1 MVSQESMEE
10 AHIWWDIT
18 YAGKNGNLSWEEMN
32 IAKRVNAINAYSE
45 RILSDEEFLSVGD
58 YPKNFWEMTDDE
70 QNEWKLTELKKK
82 WQKEAT
88 DFTDQTKEWKANDPI
103 KGHVVP
109 HKYVQHPRGSLPKGF
124 TFSENDFKK
133 WYKQKSENKKMFQA
147 AKERMRDQK
156 RRAMELERDALFKR
170 GKSTGT
176 PV

>member
-1 MVSQESMEE
+1 MVSEEFMEE

-70 QNEWKLTELKKK
+70 QKKWNLNELKKK

-88 DFTDQTKEWKANDPI
+88 DFVFQTKEWKANDPI
-103 KGHVVP
+103 KGHSTIN
-109 HKYVQHPRGSLPKGF
+109 PRGSLPAGF
-124 TFSENDFKK
+124 TFSENDLEK
-133 WYKQKSENKKMFQA
+133 WRKQESENKKKAQA
-147 AKERMRDQK
+147 AQERMRDRK
-156 RRAMELERDALFKR
+156 RRAKELEDEMMENKKQPTLPKR
-170 GKSTGT
+170 Q
-176 PV
+176 

>member
-1 MVSQESMEE
+1 MVSEEFMEE

-70 QNEWKLTELKKK
+70 QKKWNLNELKKK

-88 DFTDQTKEWKANDPI
+88 DFVFQTKEWKANDPI
-103 KGHVVP
+103 KGHSTIN
-109 HKYVQHPRGSLPKGF
+109 PRGSLPAGF
-124 TFSENDFKK
+124 TFSENDLEK
-133 WYKQKSENKKMFQA
+133 WRKQESENKKKAQA
-147 AKERMRDQK
+147 AQERMRDQK
-156 RRAMELERDALFKR
+156 RREKELEDEMMESKKQSTLPKR
-170 GKSTGT
+170 
-176 PV
+176 

>member
-1 MVSQESMEE
+1 MVSPEFMEE

-32 IAKRVNAINAYSE
+32 IAKRVNEINAYSE

-58 YPKNFWEMTDDE
+58 HPKNFWERTDDE
-70 QNEWKLTELKKK
+70 QRKWNLTELKKK

-88 DFTDQTKEWKANDPI
+88 DFIFQTKEWKANDPVQ
-103 KGHVVP
+103 GHSTIN
-109 HKYVQHPRGSLPKGF
+109 PRGSLPTGF
-124 TFSENDFKK
+124 TFSENDLEK
-133 WYKQKSENKKMFQA
+133 WLKQKSENMKMLQA

-156 RRAMELERDALFKR
+156 RREEQLKREAYFKKTGR
-170 GKSTGT
+170 HYGT

>member
-1 MVSQESMEE
+1 MVSQEFMEE

-70 QNEWKLTELKKK
+70 QKKWNLNELKKK

-88 DFTDQTKEWKANDPI
+88 DFVFQTKEWKANDPI
-103 KGHVVP
+103 KGHSTIN
-109 HKYVQHPRGSLPKGF
+109 PRGSLPAGF
-124 TFSENDFKK
+124 TFSENDLEK
-133 WYKQKSENKKMFQA
+133 WRKQESENKKKAQA
-147 AKERMRDQK
+147 AQERMRDRK
-156 RRAMELERDALFKR
+156 RRAKELEDEMMENKKQPTLPKR
-170 GKSTGT
+170 Q
-176 PV
+176 

>member
-1 MVSQESMEE
+1 MVSEEFMEE

-70 QNEWKLTELKKK
+70 QKKWNLNELKKK

-88 DFTDQTKEWKANDPI
+88 DFVFQTKEWKANDPI
-103 KGHVVP
+103 KGHSTIN
-109 HKYVQHPRGSLPKGF
+109 PRGSLPAGF
-124 TFSENDFKK
+124 TFSENDLEK
-133 WYKQKSENKKMFQA
+133 WRKQESENKKKAQA
-147 AKERMRDQK
+147 AQERMRDQK
-156 RRAMELERDALFKR
+156 RREKELEDEMMENRK
-170 GKSTGT
+170 KSTL
-176 PV
+176 PKR

>member
-1 MVSQESMEE
+1 MVSEEFMEE

-70 QNEWKLTELKKK
+70 QKKWNLNELKKK

-103 KGHVVP
+103 KGHSTIN
-109 HKYVQHPRGSLPKGF
+109 PRGSLPVGF
-124 TFSENDFKK
+124 TFSENDLEK
-133 WYKQKSENKKMFQA
+133 WRKQESENKKKAQA
-147 AKERMRDQK
+147 AQERMRDQ
-156 RRAMELERDALFKR
+156 RRREKELEDEMMENRK
-170 GKSTGT
+170 KSTL
-176 PV
+176 PKR

>member
-1 MVSQESMEE
+1 MVSQEFMEE

-70 QNEWKLTELKKK
+70 QKKWNLNELKKK

-88 DFTDQTKEWKANDPI
+88 DFVFQTKEWKANDPI
-103 KGHVVP
+103 KGHSTIN
-109 HKYVQHPRGSLPKGF
+109 PRGSLPAGF
-124 TFSENDFKK
+124 TFSENDLEK
-133 WYKQKSENKKMFQA
+133 WRKQESENKKKAQA
-147 AKERMRDQK
+147 AQERMRDQK
-156 RRAMELERDALFKR
+156 RREKELEDEMMESKKQSTLPKR
-170 GKSTGT
+170 
-176 PV
+176 

>member
-58 YPKNFWEMTDDE
+58 YPKNFWEMKDDE
-70 QNEWKLTELKKK
+70 KREWNLNELKKK
-82 WQKEAT
+82 WQKNAT

-103 KGHVVP
+103 KGHSTIN
-109 HKYVQHPRGSLPKGF
+109 PRGSLPAGF
-124 TFSENDFKK
+124 TFSENDLEK
-133 WYKQKSENKKMFQA
+133 WRKQESENKKKAQA
-147 AKERMRDQK
+147 AQERMRDRK
-156 RRAMELERDALFKR
+156 RREKELEDEMMENRK
-170 GKSTGT
+170 KSTL
-176 PV
+176 PKR

>member
-32 IAKRVNAINAYSE
+32 IAKRVNVINAYTQ

-103 KGHVVP
+103 KGHSTIN
-109 HKYVQHPRGSLPKGF
+109 PRGSLPTGF
-124 TFSENDFKK
+124 TFSENDLEK
-133 WYKQKSENKKMFQA
+133 WRKQESENKKKAQA
-147 AKERMRDQK
+147 AQERMRDQK
-156 RRAMELERDALFKR
+156 RREEQLKREAYFK
-170 GKSTGT
+170 KTGRHKN
-176 PV
+176 PLV